1 MLSCDEDHSSSEKFP
16 ALMIKSEIIR
26 MCDRLRGRVARPHE
40 LTVVTVGDSKVGKTA
55 LINRFCDDVF
65 IEVCYNQIDTK

>member
-1 MLSCDEDHSSSEKFP
+1 MS
-16 ALMIKSEIIR
+16 
-26 MCDRLRGRVARPHE
+26 DRLRGRVARPHE

-65 IEVCYNQIDTK
+65 IEVCEHLIRFSFLVSVWKVRFD

>member
-1 MLSCDEDHSSSEKFP
+1 
-16 ALMIKSEIIR
+16 